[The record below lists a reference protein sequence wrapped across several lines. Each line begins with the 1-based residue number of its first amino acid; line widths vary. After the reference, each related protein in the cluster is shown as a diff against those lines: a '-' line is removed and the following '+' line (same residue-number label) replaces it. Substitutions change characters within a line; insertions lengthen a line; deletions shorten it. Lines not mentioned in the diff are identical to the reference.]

1 MSGYETYVEG
11 LGDTIPMSRVS
22 LEEAAILLEL
32 FQEMCD
38 PRISSGRLI
47 ELMPMMRT
55 AWMNRGGDGV
65 VSDVLNALYMWET
78 AEAQHGVMLA
88 YADDLAS
95 DTHPWNHDT
104 HGERNGER

>member
-22 LEEAAILLEL
+22 LEEAAPLLEYL
-32 FQEMCD
+32 QAMTD
-38 PRISSGRLI
+38 PRITSGDL
-47 ELMPMMRT
+47 LDMLHGMREV
-55 AWMNRGGDGV
+55 WHRHGGDGV
-65 VSDVLNALYMWET
+65 VSDVLNALYMWEA
-78 AEAQHGVMLA
+78 AEADQQERERQA
-88 YADDLAS
+88 ADEAS